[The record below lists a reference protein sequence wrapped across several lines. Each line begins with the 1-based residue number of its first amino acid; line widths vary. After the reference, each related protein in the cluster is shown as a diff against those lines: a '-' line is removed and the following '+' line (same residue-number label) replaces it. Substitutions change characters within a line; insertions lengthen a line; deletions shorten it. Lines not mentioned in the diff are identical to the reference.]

1 MREDNRRHGR
11 RRRIFRVLVWAGLMA
26 LAWATVPGETFAQD
40 DIPSIDIAILNQ
52 GKPIADVEVL
62 AVLNAGK
69 PVEVGTTAAGGE
81 LVIDLSVLDFGKGET
96 VEVWVKRCA
105 DGKVQ
110 VFLVRPGAIEEGK
123 TVCDSSAREGEDCP
137 TCEKIGA
144 FVWGEGH
151 VVIDVGTGTV
161 EMIPTAAAIGGA
173 PPQLF
178 GIGAGPSWFT
188 KLEDIACDQ
197 QAIGACDV
205 PSTALTLQL
214 LYEWPLLSALV
225 LGLQGTWS
233 PVGEISQEFSNHPD
247 GALSSTLDLDVFTAG
262 AYGGWRPGLYHGG
275 RLGLM
280 LGLGLAYA
288 WNQAAIETLYGDGP
302 VSEDRSEGGL
312 RGLGLLGADW
322 YFSPRA
328 GLRLEG
334 GVLSGGS
341 DDADTNFHLGLK
353 FLWLLSQWNDGR
365 AQ

>member
-1 MREDNRRHGR
+1 M
-11 RRRIFRVLVWAGLMA
+11 LVWAGLMA

-40 DIPSIDIAILNQ
+40 DTPSIDIAILNQ
-52 GKPIADVEVL
+52 GKPIADVEVF

-69 PVEVGTTAAGGE
+69 PVEVGTTAAGGQ
-81 LVIDLSVLDFGKGET
+81 LAVDLSALDFDKGET
-96 VEVWVKRCA
+96 VEVWVKRCV

-110 VFLVRPGAIEEGK
+110 VFLARPGAVEEGRS
-123 TVCDSSAREGEDCP
+123 VCDSNAREGEDCP

-144 FVWGEGH
+144 FVWGEGS
-151 VVIDVGTGTV
+151 VTIDVGAGTV
-161 EMIPTAAAIGGA
+161 GMVPTGAAIGSA

-205 PSTALTLQL
+205 PSTALTLQF

-233 PVGEISQEFSNHPD
+233 PVGEITQEYANHPD
-247 GALSSTLDLDVFTAG
+247 GARSSTLDLDVYTAG
-262 AYGGWRPGLYHGG
+262 AYAGWRPGLYHDG
-275 RLGLM
+275 RLGFL

-288 WNQAAIETLYGDGP
+288 WNRAAIETLYSGAP
-302 VSEDRSEGGL
+302 ASSEDRSEGGL

-334 GVLSGGS
+334 GYLSGGS

-353 FLWLLSQWNDGR
+353 FLWLLSQWNDRR
-365 AQ
+365 AE